1 MGCSQKEWEK
11 PLVPIP
17 YHILTK
23 EILKLCL
30 VLDRNLINSVLI
42 MESQN
47 VSRALFLLLDL
58 LHNMVWRV
66 FCLFLMVSH
75 SHLGIYISANYP
87 LSVSCLKNLQCKSL
101 KGCSSWQVW
110 FRIVQSLL
118 HRKAFSFNSALLLCF
133 TAMYLVLVFGYLFF
147 SDILFDTVIQMQT
160 ATVNNDVLPSFPPLF
175 GKLCFLKCLLCS
187 LHEDKCY
194 FLSILLNC

>member
-42 MESQN
+42 MEFQN
-47 VSRALFLLLDL
+47 VSRILFLLLDL

-75 SHLGIYISANYP
+75 SHLGIYISVNYP
-87 LSVSCLKNLQCKSL
+87 LSVSCLKNLQCISL
-101 KGCSSWQVW
+101 RGCSSWQVW

-118 HRKAFSFNSALLLCF
+118 HRKA
-133 TAMYLVLVFGYLFF
+133 LFF
-147 SDILFDTVIQMQT
+147 QFCPSLFYCNVSCFGFWVSFFQWYFIWYCHSD
-160 ATVNNDVLPSFPPLF
+160 A
-175 GKLCFLKCLLCS
+175 
-187 LHEDKCY
+187 
-194 FLSILLNC
+194 NCCCK